1 MADQPRLPLRQ
12 IHLDFH
18 TSPAIPEVAADF
30 DAREFAAIMK
40 RAHVNSV
47 TCFAKCHHG
56 HLYYDSSRP
65 ERHPGL
71 KPGRDLLH
79 EQVEALQREGIR
91 APIYLS
97 VQCDEYAANMHP
109 EWVARGADG
118 KPVGPSPLSPG
129 WQILDMSSPY
139 RQHLIEQTR
148 EALAWLK
155 PVDGVFFDMCW
166 DQPSLGKWAVEAMLK
181 EQLDPGRAED
191 RAIYARG
198 VARNYMRELHA
209 MVRDSSPR
217 ASVFFNCRPLWGIDE
232 EIERFEQI
240 EIEALPTG
248 GWGYLYFP
256 THVRH
261 VRTLSKPCLGMTS
274 RFHKSW
280 GDFGG
285 LKPPAALEYETAQ
298 MIAHGAACSIGD
310 QLHPRGAL
318 DPAAYE
324 LIGRVYERIE
334 ACEPWLIGG
343 EPVTQIGLLQLSTR
357 APGPS
362 EQGAVRMLMQLRHQ
376 FDVVNWS
383 SPLERYE
390 LLILPDV
397 LALDE
402 PAALRLSAYL
412 AKDGALL
419 ASATSGLT
427 PDGSQLLL
435 PELGIEPL
443 GVSPFTTTYVRIDP
457 QLSSGVPAADHV
469 VYERGVRVRAASGT
483 TVLARVVEPY
493 FERTWEHFCSHAQTP
508 PSTLTDFA
516 AATQSG
522 NAGYINF
529 PVFSSFFV
537 HGNYPYR
544 LLVRNLIDRLLP
556 RPLLRADGPTSMEAT
571 LTRQADRVV
580 VHLLNYAP
588 ERRTNALDLIE
599 DVVPLFD
606 VPLSVRIDRPPSR
619 VYAAPEGAKLSFDI
633 VNDRVELR
641 VPEVRGHQ
649 IIVIE

>member
-40 RAHVNSV
+40 RTHVNSV

-71 KPGRDLLH
+71 NPGRDLLH

-91 APIYLS
+91 APIYIS
-97 VQCDEYAANMHP
+97 VQCDEYAANLHP

-118 KPVGPSPLSPG
+118 KPVGSSPLSPG

-139 RQHLIEQTR
+139 RQYLIEQTR
-148 EALAWLK
+148 EVLAWFK
-155 PVDGVFFDMCW
+155 PVDGLFFDMCW
-166 DQPSLGKWAVEAMLK
+166 DQPSLGKWAVEGMLK
-181 EQLDPGRAED
+181 DGLDPRRPDD
-191 RAIYARG
+191 RATHARR
-198 VARNYMRELHA
+198 VARDYLRELHA
-209 MVRDSSPR
+209 MVRDSSPQ
-217 ASVFFNCRPLWGIDE
+217 ASVFFNCRPLWEIEE
-232 EIERFEQI
+232 EIDWFEQI

-261 VRTLSKPCLGMTS
+261 VRTLGKPCLGMTS

-334 ACEPWLIGG
+334 AVEPWLIGA
-343 EPVTQIGLLQLSTR
+343 EPVTQIGLLQLSGR
-357 APGPS
+357 APGAS
-362 EQGAVRMLMQLRHQ
+362 DQGAVRMLMQLRHQ
-376 FDVVNWS
+376 FDVVNWR

-390 LLILPDV
+390 LLILPDA

-402 PAALRLSAYL
+402 PAARRLSAYL
-412 AKDGALL
+412 AQGGALL

-427 PDGSQLLL
+427 PDGAQLLL

-443 GVSPFTTTYVRIDP
+443 GVSPFTMTYMRFDP

-469 VYERGVRVRAASGT
+469 VYDRGVRVRAASGT
-483 TVLARVVEPY
+483 TTLARVVEPY

-508 PSTLTDFA
+508 PATLTDFA
-516 AATQSG
+516 AATQNG

-529 PVFSSFFV
+529 PVFASFFD
-537 HGNYPYR
+537 HANYPYR

-588 ERRTNALDLIE
+588 ERRTNSLDLIE
-599 DVVPLFD
+599 DVLPLFD
-606 VPLSVRIDRPPSR
+606 VPLSVRIDCPPTR
-619 VYAAPEGAKLSFDI
+619 VYTATEGAQLPYNVVK
-633 VNDRVELR
+633 DRVELR